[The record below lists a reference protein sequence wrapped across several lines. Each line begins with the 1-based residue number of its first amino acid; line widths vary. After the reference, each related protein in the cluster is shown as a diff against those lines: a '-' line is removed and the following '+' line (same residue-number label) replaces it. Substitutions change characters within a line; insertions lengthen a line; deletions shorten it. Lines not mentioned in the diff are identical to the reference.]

1 MSVTHRSR
9 WDLPLDPS
17 LYAPDD
23 EEKAFMKTTTGI
35 QDDEELKAHIFAVQ
49 KKAFGVRRIVYALYS
64 DISKA
69 VTVLQVP
76 VHSPVRLH
84 EVRAMIVS
92 ANHCQ
97 SQEEL
102 IKRYISWQTQD
113 SSHACISPFSGAA
126 KTTKGCDFLG
136 RGLRL

>member
-17 LYAPDD
+17 LYAPDE

-49 KKAFGVRRIVYALYS
+49 RKAFGVRRIVYALYRN
-64 DISKA
+64 ISKA

-84 EVRAMIVS
+84 EVRAMIPL
-92 ANHCQ
+92 ANH
-97 SQEEL
+97 
-102 IKRYISWQTQD
+102 Y
-113 SSHACISPFSGAA
+113 
-126 KTTKGCDFLG
+126 
-136 RGLRL
+136 

>member
-17 LYAPDD
+17 LYAPDE

-49 KKAFGVRRIVYALYS
+49 KKAFGVRQVLYAPYS
-64 DISKA
+64 NISKA

-76 VHSPVRLH
+76 VYSPVRLH
-84 EVRAMIVS
+84 EVCAMIVIVRVRKS
-92 ANHCQ
+92 
-97 SQEEL
+97 
-102 IKRYISWQTQD
+102 
-113 SSHACISPFSGAA
+113 
-126 KTTKGCDFLG
+126 
-136 RGLRL
+136 

>member
-84 EVRAMIVS
+84 EVRAMTVS
-92 ANHCQ
+92 ANHC
-97 SQEEL
+97 
-102 IKRYISWQTQD
+102 
-113 SSHACISPFSGAA
+113 
-126 KTTKGCDFLG
+126 
-136 RGLRL
+136 